1 MQKITRQRWQQA
13 QSAENSYWQ
22 QAIVDKVELLRITHE
37 KIAAVE
43 WAQQAVA
50 QFFDTEGPLLEVGI
64 GPLGVGCIHLLPK
77 SVSRE
82 LIGLDPLPL
91 MEISAPSIPPPIK
104 ALVKA
109 CHLENYRHLTGMG
122 EDIELASGSVAGV
135 ICYNVLDHCHDPQQV
150 LQEIQRILKP
160 GGYLLLGC
168 DVYSWA
174 GLIKYRI
181 HIASAASR
189 GIQLNSIG
197 HLAHPHQFLAKDL
210 KNFVS
215 TVGLEILATNDRPYE
230 KIRRVWSKSHRM
242 LIVARK
248 NRKME

>member
-150 LQEIQRILKP
+150 LQEIQRRNN
-160 GGYLLLGC
+160 
-168 DVYSWA
+168 
-174 GLIKYRI
+174 LI
-181 HIASAASR
+181 
-189 GIQLNSIG
+189 Q
-197 HLAHPHQFLAKDL
+197 
-210 KNFVS
+210 V
-215 TVGLEILATNDRPYE
+215 
-230 KIRRVWSKSHRM
+230 
-242 LIVARK
+242 
-248 NRKME
+248 